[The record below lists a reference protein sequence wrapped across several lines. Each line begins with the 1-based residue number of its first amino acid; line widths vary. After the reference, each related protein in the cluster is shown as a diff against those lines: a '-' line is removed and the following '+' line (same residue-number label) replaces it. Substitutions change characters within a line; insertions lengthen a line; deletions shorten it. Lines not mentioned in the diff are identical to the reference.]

1 MKTVSIAVDEE
12 LLAQIDA
19 AAQARR
25 RPRSEL
31 FCEAVRQWLK
41 QQRAKTLVK
50 QDRRGYRK
58 HPVQA
63 DEFGPLIRAQG
74 KQCYLPWGSTIKF

>member
-50 QDRRGYRK
+50 QD
-58 HPVQA
+58 
-63 DEFGPLIRAQG
+63 
-74 KQCYLPWGSTIKF
+74 